1 VPIPLFHAFEGRGKF
16 AILQIDAHI
25 DWRDEVQGLTL
36 GLSSPM
42 RRASEMAWIDRIV
55 QVGVRGAGSAR
66 VSDYKDALAAG
77 VTFVTARDVARFGV
91 AAAIE
96 AIPRGAELIV
106 TLDCDGLDPS
116 VIPAVIGPPPNA
128 PASRRS
134 TSWSSSPNATATARA
149 PWSRQGL
156 SRT

>member
-1 VPIPLFHAFEGRGKF
+1 M
-16 AILQIDAHI
+16 
-25 DWRDEVQGLTL
+25 QGLTL

-42 RRASEMAWIDRIV
+42 RRASEMAWIDRMV

-116 VIPAVIGPPPNA
+116 VIPAVIGPA
-128 PASRRS
+128 PGGISYWQTIELLRGAAER
-134 TSWSSSPNATATARA
+134 ARIA
-149 PWSRQGL
+149 AFDIVEFVPERDRDGQGALVAARLVANMIGMIARQRAG
-156 SRT
+156 